1 MINYIIKRILLMIP
15 TFVLISLI
23 IFVVLNLAPG
33 DPSAQATADGTE
45 TVSQDAQQAYRMFQE
60 QFNLDKP
67 ILVNTR
73 FRLTVDD
80 VEQKVET
87 VADFRLPVCLDED
100 AQELMEEVEEELE
113 VAEEVEEELGP
124 EAAPAPDEQDP
135 AAGVVDEETE
145 ELLDAMDDAVDPDE
159 EDCVSVEDRP
169 SSAEIIN
176 AQETL
181 SDWGDYAV
189 RQLLEI
195 AQQHERADVRHLALN
210 QLSSNARQPLLAR
223 SDLDPPEH
231 IRDKNREIARQN
243 NQIRRW
249 QVPMDDDGESL
260 VDEKE
265 DVVAEM
271 VQDHWVPWYEERRD
285 RFEFEGSEK
294 IGIFF
299 LDTRFARYWANLNPI
314 STRPSRDED
323 DNFQFPVTIGAP
335 DFGLSTV
342 DRRPVMDTIIEK
354 LPYSITLGFLAIF
367 LAYLISVPI
376 GIWSAYNQNTRKDQ
390 FMTVVLFMLY
400 SLPSFF
406 TAVLLI
412 EFFSVGRPFNWF
424 PTGGFIADSARD
436 MPILTQLRSV
446 AWHIFLPVICLTYGS
461 LAALSRYA
469 RTGVLDVI
477 RADYIRTA
485 RAKGLSEPMVIL
497 KHAVRNG
504 MIPILTLMGTMLPF
518 VVSGSL
524 VIEYIFNIPGIG
536 LYLFES
542 IHQYDY
548 NAIMG
553 VLLISTV
560 VTLVGI
566 LLSDI
571 SYAIVDPRI
580 TFD

>member
-1 MINYIIKRILLMIP
+1 MISYIIKRILLMIP
-15 TFVLISLI
+15 TFLLISLI

-33 DPSAQATADGTE
+33 DPSARAAADGTE
-45 TVSQDAQQAYRMFQE
+45 TVSQDAQEAYRLFQQ

-67 ILVNTR
+67 VLLNTR
-73 FRLTVDD
+73 FRLEDDD
-80 VEQKVET
+80 VEQRLLILANYQRPIC
-87 VADFRLPVCLDED
+87 ADEEAL
-100 AQELMEEVEEELE
+100 ELLEEAEE
-113 VAEEVEEELGP
+113 VAEEQALAPEASPE
-124 EAAPAPDEQDP
+124 EAAPPDIEPEDL
-135 AAGVVDEETE
+135 AALEE
-145 ELLDAMDDAVDPDE
+145 AVDPDE
-159 EDCVSVEDRP
+159 EDCTPLDERP
-169 SSAEIIN
+169 SSGQIID

-181 SDWGDYAV
+181 TNWGNYV
-189 RQLLEI
+189 VPHLLRL
-195 AQQHERADVRHLALN
+195 AADHERADIRHLATN
-210 QLSSNARQPLLAR
+210 QLSTNARRPRLAL
-223 SDLDPPEH
+223 SDPDPPPE
-231 IRDKNREIARQN
+231 IREKNREIDREN
-243 NQIRRW
+243 SMLRSW
-249 QVPMDDDGESL
+249 QVPMDIE
-260 VDEKE
+260 DE
-265 DVVAEM
+265 
-271 VQDHWVPWYEERRD
+271 EEREAAVALMLDENWTPWFEEHYD
-285 RFEFEGSEK
+285 RFDYSTSDK
-294 IGIFF
+294 INIFF
-299 LDTRFARYWANLNPI
+299 FDTRFARYWANLNPFY
-314 STRPSRDED
+314 TRSFRDD
-323 DNFQFPVTIGAP
+323 DRRLGIQTPIGLQAP

-342 DRRPVMDTIIEK
+342 DRRPVMGNILQR
-354 LPYSITLGFLAIF
+354 LPYSMTLGFLAIF

-376 GIWSAYNQNTRKDQ
+376 GIWSAYNQNSRKDQ
-390 FMTVVLFMLY
+390 FMTVILFMMY

-412 EFFSVGRPFNWF
+412 EFFSVGRPFDWF
-424 PTGGFIADSARD
+424 PSGGFIGEEARD
-436 MPILTQLRSV
+436 MPILTQLRSM

-524 VIEYIFNIPGIG
+524 VIEYIFDIPGIG
-536 LYLFES
+536 LYLYQS
-542 IHQYDY
+542 IFMYDY

-553 VLLISTV
+553 CLLISTV
-560 VTLVGI
+560 MTLVGL